1 MKKLLMLGLL
11 VLTAVG
17 FTGCGYTK
25 VPVGNVGVKVN
36 LYGSNKGE
44 TKIVG
49 TGGYW
54 LGIGTE
60 VYKYPTTQTQY
71 AFTADETEG
80 SPTNE
85 EFRFNVKGGITVAM
99 DVGVIAYADSSM
111 ADTLYSNYRA
121 DMETIMKK
129 FVRQEIRN
137 ELINNAGNVS
147 IDELTDGGL
156 TQVMKTVEKNV
167 KDKFAKVGLTIVSI
181 APMNDVRYPKEIKEA
196 IIAKIKA
203 TQTAM
208 QKENELRTAEAN
220 AKIVEANAKAEAM
233 ANEAKKVSLNPAL
246 LEYERIQNERLMIEA
261 WKQGGSKVPTTVTI
275 VGDSSKTN
283 LMMGVAK

>member
-1 MKKLLMLGLL
+1 MKKLLLIGLIIL
-11 VLTAVG
+11 SAVG
-17 FTGCGYTK
+17 FTSCGYSK

-36 LYGSNKGE
+36 LYGSNKGQ

-54 LGIGTE
+54 LGVGTE
-60 VYKYPTTQTQY
+60 IYKYPTTQTQY
-71 AFTADETEG
+71 AFTSDPIEG
-80 SPTNE
+80 SEANE

-99 DVGVIAYADSSM
+99 DIGVIAYADPTM
-111 ADTLYSNYRA
+111 ADTLYTNYRT

-137 ELINNAGNVS
+137 ELISNAGNIT
-147 IDELTDGGL
+147 IDELTEGKLSD
-156 TQVMKTVEKNV
+156 VMRTVEKNT

-181 APMNDVRYPKEIKEA
+181 SPMNDVRFPDEIKQA
-196 IIAKIKA
+196 IVAKIKA

-246 LEYERIQNERLMIEA
+246 LDYERMQNERLMIQK
-261 WKQGGSKVPTTVTI
+261 WNGTVPQTVTV
-275 VGDSSKTN
+275 VGNNASPNIMLGIK
-283 LMMGVAK
+283 

>member
-1 MKKLLMLGLL
+1 MKKFLSIGLI
-11 VLTAVG
+11 VLSAIG
-17 FTGCGYTK
+17 FTGCGYSK
-25 VPVGNVGVKVN
+25 VPVGSIGVKVN

-44 TKIVG
+44 TKIVS

-60 VYKYPTTQTQY
+60 IYKYPTTQTQY
-71 AFTADETEG
+71 AFTADSIEG
-80 SPTNE
+80 SEVNE

-99 DVGVIAYADSSM
+99 DIGVIAYADPTM
-111 ADTLYSNYRA
+111 ADTLYTNYRT

-137 ELINNAGNVS
+137 ELISNAGNVT
-147 IDELTDGGL
+147 IDELTEGKL
-156 TQVMKTVEKNV
+156 SEVMKTVEKNT
-167 KDKFAKVGLTIVSI
+167 KDKFAKLGLTIVSI
-181 APMNDVRYPKEIKEA
+181 SPMNDVRYPKEIKDA
-196 IIAKIKA
+196 IVSKIKA
-203 TQTAM
+203 TQVAM

-275 VGDSSKTN
+275 IGDDKAN
-283 LMMGVAK
+283 LMLGIPK